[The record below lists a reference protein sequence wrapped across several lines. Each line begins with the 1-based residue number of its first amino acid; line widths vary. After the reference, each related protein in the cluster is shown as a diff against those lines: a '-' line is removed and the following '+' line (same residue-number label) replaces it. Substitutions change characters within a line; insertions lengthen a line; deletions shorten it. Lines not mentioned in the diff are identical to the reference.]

1 MAPMLLLQFYENQIL
16 DAKDISIKFDCIGDL
31 QSKISLLKSMI

>member
-16 DAKDISIKFDCIGDL
+16 DAKDISDCIGDL